1 MLPKNTS
8 FADVVASRHNG
19 APAAVRTNV
28 GRTIGADARFVQPY
42 LVKKPKPS
50 ILDKIGSYLDRTEQE
65 KQLVRLDDGECV
77 SVFKHSE
84 ADVSELRRLREAF
97 FHRN

>member
-1 MLPKNTS
+1 MLSKS
-8 FADVVASRHNG
+8 FGSLAATRHNG
-19 APAAVRTNV
+19 KPAACRINTS
-28 GRTIGADARFVQPY
+28 RIIGADARFTQPY
-42 LVKKPKPS
+42 LTKKPKPS
-50 ILDKIGSYLDRTEQE
+50 ILDKIGSYLDRTEQQ